1 MGQSCK
7 CHTQA
12 LNELD
17 FHAHPSV
24 QKRAFSRM
32 GVHEKANAGA
42 LAVWHLPVIPTDQIS
57 NSDMEEL
64 KLLAALKKM
73 VSPKQ
78 DKK

>member
-1 MGQSCK
+1 MQPM
-7 CHTQA
+7 HFTRPNMPYVAA
-12 LNELD
+12 LSARDER
-17 FHAHPSV
+17 FWS
-24 QKRAFSRM
+24 S
-32 GVHEKANAGA
+32 
-42 LAVWHLPVIPTDQIS
+42 VIPTDQIS